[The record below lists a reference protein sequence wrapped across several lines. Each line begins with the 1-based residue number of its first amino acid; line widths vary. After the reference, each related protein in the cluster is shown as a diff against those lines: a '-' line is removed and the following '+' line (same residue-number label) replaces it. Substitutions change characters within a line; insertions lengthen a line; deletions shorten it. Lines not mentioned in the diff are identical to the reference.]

1 LARADECRVKGNC
14 SADVPHRT
22 ARWWVAMDVFK
33 EIAEHLSEHDS
44 VDGDW
49 GEIVGDLDHNLAVTQ

>member
-1 LARADECRVKGNC
+1 VKGNC

-33 EIAEHLSEHDS
+33 EIAVHLSEHDS